1 MEDTPFIQ
9 FGRAKQS
16 GPKISHGDA
25 LVIPVSL
32 ANYEVGRIFIDWKL
46 RRHTLWTSIR
56 SNAARGHP
64 LEKSERFFVW
74 VRGRGGPSSRY
85 DPISSDVRNWGYPK
99 NLHVEIFGG
108 RRTLSAYNV
117 ILGRPTFNA
126 SKQ

>member
-64 LEKSERFFVW
+64 LEKVNASLYGFAGEV
-74 VRGRGGPSSRY
+74 VHHRGMIPFPLTLGTGVTQRTCMLKFLVV
-85 DPISSDVRNWGYPK
+85 DV
-99 NLHVEIFGG
+99 
-108 RRTLSAYNV
+108 LSAYNV